1 MMWDIAQAAN
11 ESATLRK
18 MIPSLTSLETQLDQ
32 LLERYRSLRGENALL
47 LAKVAELEAC
57 KRALQT
63 KIDITAAR
71 LETLK
76 SALPVE

>member
-1 MMWDIAQAAN
+1 MN
-11 ESATLRK
+11 V
-18 MIPSLTSLETQLDQ
+18 SLTSLEAQLDM
-32 LLERYRSLRGENALL
+32 LLERYRSLRGENETLRS
-47 LAKVAELEAC
+47 KVSELEAC

-76 SALPVE
+76 SSLPVE

>member
-1 MMWDIAQAAN
+1 MTND
-11 ESATLRK
+11 SATLHA
-18 MIPSLTSLETQLDQ
+18 MNPSLTSLETQLDL
-32 LLERYRSLRGENALL
+32 LLERYRSLRGENATLRG
-47 LAKVAELEAC
+47 KITELEAC

-76 SALPVE
+76 SGLPVE